1 MTQDL
6 RAGVAGPSASGIGS
20 LPGSDMPAAI
30 RLVFDGLGDAPGV
43 PYLPELPARGVG
55 ADMAGRGLAL
65 LVDLVAELAPSGWR
79 VADHPGRDHGRAT
92 SHLRRDLDQLEEQTQ
107 GYAGPLKVQ
116 AVGPWTLAAT
126 VELKHGDKFL
136 ADQGACRDLAES
148 LAEGLAL
155 HLAELRRRVPGAR
168 LVLQLDEPALPGVL
182 RGSVPTAS
190 GFGALRAVDE
200 SVARQTLRQVIDVV
214 GRIKTGGADEAGGTG
229 EAGPVPVVLHCCA
242 PGVPLATL
250 RDAGASAIALDWSL
264 LTTRQDEALAE
275 LIEAGVGIYA
285 GVVPSL
291 DPASA
296 VPLKYQDVVDQILAL
311 RRIGLS
317 ARQLAAAVTV
327 TPSCGMAGAS
337 PQWAARA
344 QRLCLDAA
352 RALTD
357 VD

>member
-30 RLVFDGLGDAPGV
+30 RLVFDGLGGAPGV

-65 LVDLVAELAPSGWR
+65 LVDLVAEVAPSGWR
-79 VADHPGRDHGRAT
+79 VADRPGRDHGRAL
-92 SHLRRDLDQLEEQTQ
+92 SHLRRDLDDLEELTQ

-136 ADQGACRDLAES
+136 ADRGACRDLAES
-148 LAEGLAL
+148 LAQGVAE
-155 HLAELRRRVPGAR
+155 HLAELRRRVPGAK

-190 GFGALRAVDE
+190 GFGQLRAVE
-200 SVARQTLRQVIDVV
+200 EPVARQTLQQVIDVV
-214 GRIKTGGADEAGGTG
+214 AKSAADE
-229 EAGPVPVVLHCCA
+229 VPVVLHCCA
-242 PGVPLATL
+242 PDVPFDTL
-250 RDAGASAIALDWSL
+250 RGAGASAIALDWSL
-264 LTTRQDEALAE
+264 LRTRQDETIAE
-275 LIEAGVGIYA
+275 LVEAGVGLYA

-291 DPASA
+291 DPATA
-296 VPLKYQDVVDQILAL
+296 VPLKYQDIVDSILTL
-311 RRIGLS
+311 RRVGLS
-317 ARQLAAAVTV
+317 ARQLADVVTV

-337 PQWAARA
+337 PQWASRA
-344 QRLCLDAA
+344 QQLCMDAA
-352 RALTD
+352 RALAD

>member
-1 MTQDL
+1 
-6 RAGVAGPSASGIGS
+6 
-20 LPGSDMPAAI
+20 MPAAI
-30 RLVFDGLGDAPGV
+30 RLVFDGLGGAPGV

-55 ADMAGRGLAL
+55 ADLAGRGLAL
-65 LVDLVAELAPSGWR
+65 LVDLVAEVTTSGWR
-79 VADHPGRDHGRAT
+79 VADRPGRDHSRAVG
-92 SHLRRDLDQLEEQTQ
+92 HLRRDLDDLEEYTQ
-107 GYAGPLKVQ
+107 EYVGPLKVQ
-116 AVGPWTLAAT
+116 AIGPWTLAAT
-126 VELKHGDKFL
+126 LELKYGDKFL
-136 ADQGACRDLAES
+136 ADQGARRDLAES

-190 GFGALRAVDE
+190 GFGTLRAVDE
-200 SVARQTLRQVIDVV
+200 SVVRQTLRQVVDVV
-214 GRIKTGGADEAGGTG
+214 GRVEAGGAGEGG
-229 EAGPVPVVLHCCA
+229 EATGPVPVVMHCCA
-242 PGVPLATL
+242 PDVPLATL
-250 RDAGASAIALDWSL
+250 RDAGAAAIALDWSL
-264 LTTRQDEALAE
+264 LSTRQDEQLAE
-275 LIEAGVGIYA
+275 LIEAGIGLYA

-296 VPLKYQDVVDQILAL
+296 VPVKYQNVVDRILEL

-317 ARQLAAAVTV
+317 ARQLADAVTV

-352 RALTD
+352 RALAD

>member
-30 RLVFDGLGDAPGV
+30 RLVFDGFGSAPGV

-55 ADMAGRGLAL
+55 ADLPGRGLAL
-65 LVDLVAELAPSGWR
+65 LVDLVAEVAPSGWR
-79 VADHPGRDHGRAT
+79 VADHPGRDYRRAV
-92 SHLRRDLDQLEEQTQ
+92 SHLRRDLDDLEEYTQ
-107 GYAGPLKVQ
+107 DYVGPLKVQ
-116 AVGPWTLAAT
+116 AAGPWTLAAT
-126 VELKHGDKFL
+126 IELKHGDKFL
-136 ADQGACRDLAES
+136 ADPAACRDLAES
-148 LAEGLAL
+148 LAEGLSV

-182 RGSVPTAS
+182 RGDVPTAS
-190 GFGALRAVDE
+190 GFGRLRSVDE
-200 SVARQTLRQVIDVV
+200 SVVRQTLRQVVDTV
-214 GRIKTGGADEAGGTG
+214 GRIEAGRAG
-229 EAGPVPVVLHCCA
+229 EAGEGTGPVPVIMHCCDRD
-242 PGVPLATL
+242 VPLTVF

-264 LTTRQDEALAE
+264 LTTRQDDTLAE
-275 LIEAGVGIYA
+275 LIEAGVGLYA
-285 GVVPSL
+285 GVVPST

-296 VPLKYQDVVDQILAL
+296 VPLKYQGVVDRIMEL

-317 ARQLAAAVTV
+317 ARQLAEAVTV

-337 PQWAARA
+337 PQWASRA
-344 QRLCLDAA
+344 QRLCMDTA
-352 RALTD
+352 RALAD

>member
-30 RLVFDGLGDAPGV
+30 RLVFDGLGSAPGV

-55 ADMAGRGLAL
+55 ADLAGRGLAL
-65 LVDLVAELAPSGWR
+65 LVEMAAEVAPSGWR
-79 VADHPGRDHGRAT
+79 VADHPGRDQSRAA

-116 AVGPWTLAAT
+116 AIGPWTLAAT

-136 ADQGACRDLAES
+136 ADQGACRYLAES
-148 LAEGLAL
+148 LAEGLSL

-182 RGSVPTAS
+182 RGRVPTAS
-190 GFGALRAVDE
+190 GFGRLRAVDE
-200 SVARQTLRQVIDVV
+200 AVARQTLRQIVDAV
-214 GRIKTGGADEAGGTG
+214 GKIEAGAPGETG
-229 EAGPVPVVLHCCA
+229 ESAGPVPVVMHCCA
-242 PGVPLATL
+242 PGVPLTLL

-264 LTTRQDEALAE
+264 LSTRQDDALAE
-275 LIEAGVGIYA
+275 LVESGVGFYA
-285 GVVPSL
+285 GAVPSIE
-291 DPASA
+291 PASA
-296 VPLKYQDVVDQILAL
+296 VPLKYQDVVDQILEL
-311 RRIGLS
+311 RRVGLS
-317 ARQLAAAVTV
+317 ARRLADAVTV
-327 TPSCGMAGAS
+327 TPTCGMSGAS
-337 PQWAARA
+337 PQWAGRA
-344 QRLCLDAA
+344 QRLCMDAA
-352 RALTD
+352 SALAD

>member
-30 RLVFDGLGDAPGV
+30 RLVFDGLGGAPGV

-65 LVDLVAELAPSGWR
+65 LVDLVAEVAPSGWR
-79 VADHPGRDHGRAT
+79 VADRPGRDHGRAL
-92 SHLRRDLDQLEEQTQ
+92 SHLRRDLDDLEELTQ

-136 ADQGACRDLAES
+136 ADRGACRDLAES
-148 LAEGLAL
+148 LAQGVVE
-155 HLAELRRRVPGAR
+155 HLAELRRRVPGAK

-190 GFGALRAVDE
+190 GFGQLRAVE
-200 SVARQTLRQVIDVV
+200 EPVARQTLQQVIDVV
-214 GRIKTGGADEAGGTG
+214 AKSTADE
-229 EAGPVPVVLHCCA
+229 VPVVLHCCA
-242 PGVPLATL
+242 PDVPFDTL
-250 RDAGASAIALDWSL
+250 RGAGASAIALDWSL
-264 LTTRQDEALAE
+264 LRTRQDETIAE
-275 LIEAGVGIYA
+275 LVEAGVGLYA

-291 DPASA
+291 DPATA
-296 VPLKYQDVVDQILAL
+296 VPLKYQDIVDSILTL
-311 RRIGLS
+311 RRVGLS
-317 ARQLAAAVTV
+317 ARQLADVVTV

-337 PQWAARA
+337 PQWASRA
-344 QRLCLDAA
+344 QQLCMDAA
-352 RALTD
+352 RALAD

>member
-55 ADMAGRGLAL
+55 ADLAGRGLAL
-65 LVDLVAELAPSGWR
+65 LVDLAAELAPSGWR
-79 VADHPGRDHGRAT
+79 VADHGGRDYGRAL

-107 GYAGPLKVQ
+107 DYVGPLKVQ

-190 GFGALRAVDE
+190 GFGTLRAVDE
-200 SVARQTLRQVIDVV
+200 SVVRQALRQVVDVV
-214 GRIKTGGADEAGGTG
+214 GRVDAGGADEADD
-229 EAGPVPVVLHCCA
+229 AVPAPVPVVMHCCA
-242 PGVPLATL
+242 PGVPLGTL

-275 LIEAGVGIYA
+275 LIEAGVGLYA

-317 ARQLAAAVTV
+317 ARQLADAVTV
-327 TPSCGMAGAS
+327 TPNCGMAGAS

>member
-30 RLVFDGLGDAPGV
+30 RLVFDGLGTAPGV

-55 ADMAGRGLAL
+55 ADLAGRGLAL
-65 LVDLVAELAPSGWR
+65 LVDLVAEVAPSGWR
-79 VADHPGRDHGRAT
+79 VADRPGRDQSRAVG
-92 SHLRRDLDQLEEQTQ
+92 HLRRDLDDLEEYTQ
-107 GYAGPLKVQ
+107 EYVGPLKVQ
-116 AVGPWTLAAT
+116 AIGPWTLAAT

-136 ADQGACRDLAES
+136 ADQGATRDLAES

-200 SVARQTLRQVIDVV
+200 SVARQTLRQVVDVV
-214 GRIKTGGADEAGGTG
+214 GRVDAGGGEAGRPT
-229 EAGPVPVVLHCCA
+229 GPVPVVMHCCA
-242 PGVPLATL
+242 PDVPLATL

-264 LTTRQDEALAE
+264 LSTRQDESLAE
-275 LIEAGVGIYA
+275 LVEAGVGIYT

-296 VPLKYQDVVDQILAL
+296 LPLKYQNVVDRVLEL

-317 ARQLAAAVTV
+317 ARQLADAVTV

-337 PQWAARA
+337 PQWASRA
-344 QRLCLDAA
+344 QRLCMDAA
-352 RALTD
+352 RALAD